1 MKRKLLIIAYFSL
14 AVFCGILVGNIIVGK
29 ANNKTDFSKY
39 NESDIRDNEEKIYED
54 YKAGKISFSSLKSSD
69 GAKAII
75 IALKKNE
82 EKEYFKITAEG
93 SVKASIATQ
102 TLYGMTEKNG
112 NKYMTYEISNGL
124 IKVANKMIYD
134 TSTDVGELYKG
145 KVNADGKSAE
155 YNNAP
160 KIYSNKSYKEEYGV
174 RIDEYIHHII
184 STKTILE
191 VQMKETS
198 NGKQFIMKL
207 DPTLS
212 IINYAKQI
220 SKNSNMDIIKFNF
233 VNFSFEI
240 DDKFNLINSTVD
252 EEYVVDYG
260 FAVTC
265 SANINATYS
274 YVKGGNK

>member
-1 MKRKLLIIAYFSL
+1 
-14 AVFCGILVGNIIVGK
+14 
-29 ANNKTDFSKY
+29 
-39 NESDIRDNEEKIYED
+39 
-54 YKAGKISFSSLKSSD
+54 
-69 GAKAII
+69 
-75 IALKKNE
+75 
-82 EKEYFKITAEG
+82 
-93 SVKASIATQ
+93 
-102 TLYGMTEKNG
+102 
-112 NKYMTYEISNGL
+112 
-124 IKVANKMIYD
+124 
-134 TSTDVGELYKG
+134 
-145 KVNADGKSAE
+145 
-155 YNNAP
+155 
-160 KIYSNKSYKEEYGV
+160 
-174 RIDEYIHHII
+174 
-184 STKTILE
+184 
-191 VQMKETS
+191 MKETS